1 MQLSFFQCFLSLFV
15 PVRVRRQESNFS
27 GAVELFRYRR
37 RWQLATQNAIYSDGE
52 AYTPLLKAYAA
63 LGKNFLTQCNAVL
76 VLGTGLGS
84 AVTLLDKKYGLRP
97 AITLLDIDEPILE
110 WAIECLQDEGHGNH
124 VEVICDDAQHFFEV
138 DDRKWDLL
146 IIDLFKGQT
155 VPEFAT
161 QKPFL
166 EAAWVQVSAGGA
178 LVMNY
183 IVQLSSNWEVLQ
195 RTLLE
200 VTGRKPE
207 IIEHGVNCIVVV
219 TNYKLQ
225 VTNG

>member
-1 MQLSFFQCFLSLFV
+1 M
-15 PVRVRRQESNFS
+15 RVCRRASDFS
-27 GAVELFRYRR
+27 GPLELFRYRGH
-37 RWQLATQNAIYSDGE
+37 WQLATQNAIYSDGA
-52 AYTPLLKAYAA
+52 AYTPLLKAYGT
-63 LGKNFLTQCNAVL
+63 LGKPFLVQCNSVL

-84 AVTLLDKKYGLRP
+84 AVTLLQKKYGLRP
-97 AITLLDIDEPILE
+97 PVTLLDIDEAVLE
-110 WAIECLQDEGHGNH
+110 WAIDCLEDEGHGDH

-138 DDRKWDLL
+138 DDRRWDLL

-166 EAAWVQVSAGGA
+166 EAAWTQVSDGGA

-183 IVQLSSNWEVLQ
+183 IVQVNANWEALQ

-200 VTGRKPE
+200 VTGREPQVVR
-207 IIEHGVNCIVVV
+207 HGVNCIVVV
-219 TNYKLQ
+219 RN
-225 VTNG
+225 